1 MTKSAAG
8 CKELCCSKRLR
19 AGACFLEQPGAKTR
33 HNICKEKTGFR
44 QTEIAMIKFKRAG
57 LACVLLIASS
67 LAQGPT
73 TFHPGFNF
81 FSRQQD
87 VQLGQE
93 SAAQVRRQMQIV
105 KDPFLNDYVNR
116 VGRKLANAPEAR
128 ASGFPFTFE
137 VVADPSIN
145 AFALPGGPMFIN
157 TGLLKAVDNEAELAG
172 VMGHEMSHV
181 ILRHGTHEAT
191 KANGLQLLAGGLAAL
206 LGGGKLVEAG
216 LGLTA

>member
-19 AGACFLEQPGAKTR
+19 AGACFLEQPWAKTR

-116 VGRKLANAPEAR
+116 VGRKLANTPEAR

-157 TGLLKAVDNEAELAG
+157 TRNFLHRAARAG
-172 VMGHEMSHV
+172 CNFSPTTRIPAIVSVPSKKRRTNCPGETTV
-181 ILRHGTHEAT
+181 
-191 KANGLQLLAGGLAAL
+191 
-206 LGGGKLVEAG
+206 
-216 LGLTA
+216 

>member
-1 MTKSAAG
+1 MVK
-8 CKELCCSKRLR
+8 LKRTVLV
-19 AGACFLEQPGAKTR
+19 
-33 HNICKEKTGFR
+33 
-44 QTEIAMIKFKRAG
+44 
-57 LACVLLIASS
+57 CVLLIASS

-87 VQLGQE
+87 IQLGQE
-93 SAAQVRRQMQIV
+93 SAAQVRRQMQMV
-105 KDPFLNDYVNR
+105 KDPFLNDCVNR
-116 VGRKLANAPEAR
+116 VGRKLANTPEAR

-181 ILRHGTHEAT
+181 ILRHGTNQAS
-191 KANGLQLLAGGLAAL
+191 KAQAIQLAVGGVGAL
-206 LGGGKLVEAG
+206 IGGGQSTAGKLAQAG
-216 LGLTA
+216 LGLGGNSLILKFS

>member
-19 AGACFLEQPGAKTR
+19 AGACFLEQPCAKTR

-93 SAAQVRRQMQIV
+93 SADFR
-105 KDPFLNDYVNR
+105 
-116 VGRKLANAPEAR
+116 
-128 ASGFPFTFE
+128 
-137 VVADPSIN
+137 
-145 AFALPGGPMFIN
+145 
-157 TGLLKAVDNEAELAG
+157 
-172 VMGHEMSHV
+172 
-181 ILRHGTHEAT
+181 LRS
-191 KANGLQLLAGGLAAL
+191 KWWRILQLTRLRFRADRCSSIRDC
-206 LGGGKLVEAG
+206 
-216 LGLTA
+216 

>member
-19 AGACFLEQPGAKTR
+19 AGACFLEQPWAKTR
-33 HNICKEKTGFR
+33 HNICKEKIGFR

-116 VGRKLANAPEAR
+116 VGRKLANTPEAR

-145 AFALPGGPMFIN
+145 AFALPGTDVHQYGI
-157 TGLLKAVDNEAELAG
+157 AEGSGQRGGAG
-172 VMGHEMSHV
+172 
-181 ILRHGTHEAT
+181 
-191 KANGLQLLAGGLAAL
+191 
-206 LGGGKLVEAG
+206 
-216 LGLTA
+216 